1 MPAAALILA
10 AGSASRMGSL
20 KQLSTYGNGTL
31 LTHSIEQA
39 QQAAFDRIIVVIG
52 AEAERVRRSV
62 AGLPI
67 EIALNENWAM
77 GMGSSIAA
85 GVQRFRTAG
94 PVLPVLGIL
103 LADQPWVSAG
113 HLRAMRE
120 QLESTNAA
128 AVAAE
133 YANGLGV
140 PALFQ
145 EKLYPLLAGL
155 PPEAG
160 AKHLLRDCGM
170 IVSAFP
176 LPEAA
181 TDIDTPSDLAALESM
196 RT

>member
-1 MPAAALILA
+1 
-10 AGSASRMGSL
+10 
-20 KQLSTYGNGTL
+20 
-31 LTHSIEQA
+31 
-39 QQAAFDRIIVVIG
+39 
-52 AEAERVRRSV
+52 
-62 AGLPI
+62 
-67 EIALNENWAM
+67 
-77 GMGSSIAA
+77 
-85 GVQRFRTAG
+85 VQRFRTAG

-145 EKLYPLLAGL
+145 EKLYPLLAAL

-160 AKHLLRDCGM
+160 AKHLLRDSGM